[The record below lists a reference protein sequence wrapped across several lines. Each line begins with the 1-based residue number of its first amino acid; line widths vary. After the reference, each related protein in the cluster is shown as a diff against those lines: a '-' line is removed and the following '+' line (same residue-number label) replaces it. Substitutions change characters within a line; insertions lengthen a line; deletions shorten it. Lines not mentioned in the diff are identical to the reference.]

1 MTVTDFALRQGR
13 ALLFVVLV
21 AAGAGLYVAAQLPK
35 GVYPE
40 VDFPREEVVATLAG
54 APSATVLAGVT
65 RPLEEALAS
74 VPGVEHIR
82 SRTIRGAV
90 DVSLFFAPGTDMVQA
105 HAVVLG
111 RVAEIRSNMPEGT
124 EVVADRVTVS
134 GFPILSLNVEGPY
147 PAERLYSIAA
157 YTLAPALSGLP
168 DIGGVVVQSSDIPEL
183 AVLLDPAR
191 LAAAHLTWADVSAR
205 LKATNMVRTVA
216 RVEDAHELRLGI
228 VTGELQSPED
238 VAAVVVG
245 GSPEQ
250 PVRISDLGRVEQSV
264 EPRTRLVRVDG
275 QPGAIINIAR
285 RVGGDILTLD
295 HAVHERLAELQ
306 PSLPPG
312 LRVVPVYEQAVFVS
326 DAVKGV
332 RDAVLF
338 GAFFAIGV
346 LALFLRDLRATLIA
360 ALSLPLTLGA
370 SLLMLAAFGQ
380 SLNLMTLGGLAV
392 AVGLVIDDAV
402 VVVEAVHKH
411 LEAGLPPREAAAR
424 GTSEL
429 FWPVVGTTATTVV
442 VFLPLGLLQGVVG
455 AFFSA
460 FSLAL
465 ASAVLLSL
473 PIALMVLPAIAAH
486 SLRPVHKPS
495 RGQGL
500 ARRYSRGLD
509 WVLAHPW
516 AALVPA
522 AGVVAVGAFALTQV
536 ATDFLPQADEGAY
549 VIDYFAPVGASL
561 DEANQLALHIEQ
573 VVRNTP
579 EVLTFSRRLGAELG
593 PATAT
598 LPSSGDVAVRLN
610 TERQRDIEAI
620 MDAQRAAL
628 ADRVPGLRIEFI
640 QVLADM
646 LGDLQGAPE
655 PVEVKIFGPDPDVLR
670 KLAAEAR
677 ARIEKTP
684 GLVDFFGGDV
694 GCVPEAR
701 LRVDTFAAG
710 RFGFTPEEVA
720 TQLEH
725 AHLGVVATQLRRPD
739 RLEGVRVRADPA
751 LLGGAGTQS
760 LLRPDLLTSNGE
772 RVPVSAVGT
781 WQDQCPPAE
790 LLRED
795 HENMVHLTAR
805 LSGVSLGTAVGSVRR
820 ELADWKLPVGYR
832 WELGGLLQQ
841 QKQSFRALTLALVVA
856 VLAVTAVLLLQ
867 LRSLKR
873 TLAVLAAAPVA
884 IFAGIFTLW
893 VTGMSLNAASMMGA
907 IVLVGLVVKNGI
919 LLLDH
924 AITAQARGVPP
935 REAMLE
941 AATARLRPILMT
953 TLATLVAL
961 FPLVLGVGAG
971 ASLHRPLAVV
981 VVGGLAVST
990 ATTLFA
996 VPTLAVVRRRRRSP
1010 SPSAS

>member
-35 GVYPE
+35 AVYPE
-40 VDFPREEVVATLAG
+40 VEFPREEVVATLPG
-54 APSATVLAGVT
+54 APSETVLAGAT
-65 RPLEEALAS
+65 IPLEYALAS
-74 VPGVEHIR
+74 VPGVQHVR

-90 DVSLFFAPGTDMVQA
+90 DVSLFFVPGMDMAQA

-111 RVAEIRSNMPEGT
+111 RVAEIRSSLPQGT
-124 EVVADRVTVS
+124 EVIAERVTVS
-134 GFPILSLNVEGPY
+134 SFPILSLNVEGPY
-147 PAERLYSIAA
+147 PPERLYGIAA

-168 DIGGVVVQSSDIPEL
+168 DIGGIEVQASDIPEVE
-183 AVLLDPAR
+183 VLLDPER
-191 LAAAHLTWADVSAR
+191 LAAAHLTWADVNAR
-205 LKATNMVRTVA
+205 LKSANVVQTVA

-228 VTGELQSPED
+228 VTGELRSPED

-264 EPRTRLVRVDG
+264 EPRTRLIRVDG
-275 QPGAIINIAR
+275 QPGAVINVAR

-295 HAVHERLAELQ
+295 RAVRQRLAELQ
-306 PSLPPG
+306 PSLPAG

-326 DAVKGV
+326 DAANGV

-338 GAFFAIGV
+338 GAIFAVGV
-346 LALFLRDLRATLIA
+346 LALFLRDLRATLLA

-429 FWPVVGTTATTVV
+429 FWPVVGTTMTTVV

-455 AFFSA
+455 AFFTA

-473 PIALMVLPAIAAH
+473 PIALMVLPAIAARL
-486 SLRPVHKPS
+486 LRPVRKPS
-495 RGQGL
+495 RGHGV
-500 ARRYSRGLD
+500 ARRYSQA
-509 WVLAHPW
+509 LAWALARPW

-522 AGVVAVGAFALTQV
+522 GVVIVLGAFALTQV
-536 ATDFLPQADEGAY
+536 ATDFLPEADEGAY

-561 DEANQLALHIEQ
+561 EEANRLALNIEQ
-573 VVRNTP
+573 VLRRTP
-579 EVLTFSRRLGAELG
+579 EVVSFSRRLGAELG

-598 LPSSGDVAVRLN
+598 LPSSGDVAVRLA
-610 TERQRDIEAI
+610 TEREREIAAI
-620 MDAQRAAL
+620 MDAQREEIAAL
-628 ADRVPGLRIEFI
+628 APGLRVEFI

-655 PVEVKIFGPDPDVLR
+655 PVELKIFGPDTNVLR
-670 KLAAEAR
+670 NLAVEAR

-694 GCVPEAR
+694 GCVPEAH
-701 LRVDTFAAG
+701 LRVDTFAAA

-720 TQLEH
+720 TQLTH
-725 AHLGVVATQLRRPD
+725 AHLGEVATQLRRPD
-739 RLEGVRVRADPA
+739 HLENVRVRADPA
-751 LLGGAGTQS
+751 QLGGTGTQS
-760 LLRPDLLTSNGE
+760 LLRPDLLTANGE
-772 RVPVSAVGT
+772 RVPVGAVGS
-781 WQDQCPPAE
+781 WRDQCPPAE
-790 LLRED
+790 LLRDD

-805 LSGVSLGTAVGSVRR
+805 LSGVSLGTAVSAVRS
-820 ELADWKLPVGYR
+820 ELRGWTLPVGYR
-832 WELGGLLQQ
+832 WELGGLLKQQ
-841 QKQSFRALTLALVVA
+841 TEGFRALTVALAVA

-873 TLAVLAAAPVA
+873 TLAVLAATPVA
-884 IFAGIFTLW
+884 IFAGILTLW

-924 AITAQARGVPP
+924 AMAAQDRGVPL
-935 REAMLE
+935 REAMLG

-961 FPLVLGVGAG
+961 IPLVLGAGAG
-971 ASLHRPLAVV
+971 SSLHRPLAVV

-990 ATTLFA
+990 AATLFA
-996 VPTLAVVRRRRRSP
+996 VPTLAALTWRRKGSV
-1010 SPSAS
+1010 